1 MKRHKNSLKVRILA
15 FVMVLVLLVPFVS
28 IFAPIVAS
36 AAEAVSE
43 SQNSLPKVRLEWG
56 DGVGTD
62 ANGVADPYK
71 SGATSDVGTY
81 SMPFRI
87 VVDGTVTNPIKLTV
101 ETFDLSATAGEDYG
115 ALTTAREDYPAFSI
129 TFELTEQ
136 TKSLP
141 EYNSGAV
148 TVLYQRAPKIVDG
161 NPMKDENG
169 QYVFEFDYVTRIQST
184 GELFTE
190 QFGLRITNI
199 ENAKHEAGKD
209 TLRSLV
215 LAEKNHVLNV
225 VKNSSGVL
233 YGCGDT
239 VLQNFSD
246 GYVYDGLGTSYTK
259 KNFKTYS
266 KVAENRSAGVDIK
279 GPEQQYLAL

>member
-28 IFAPIVAS
+28 IFAPIIAF
-36 AAEAVSE
+36 AAEAISE
-43 SQNSLPKVRLEWG
+43 AQNSLPKVSLEWG
-56 DGVGTD
+56 DGVVTD
-62 ANGVADPYK
+62 ASGVADPYK
-71 SGATSDVGTY
+71 SGAASDVGTY

-101 ETFDLSATAGEDYG
+101 ETFDLSATAGEDYA
-115 ALTTAREDYPAFSI
+115 ALSI
-129 TFELTEQ
+129 NFELTEE

-141 EYNSGAV
+141 ENNSGAV

-169 QYVFEFDYVTRIQST
+169 QYVTEFDYVTRIQST

-199 ENAKHEAGKD
+199 ENAKHETDRK
-209 TLRSLV
+209 S
-215 LAEKNHVLNV
+215 V
-225 VKNSSGVL
+225 V
-233 YGCGDT
+233 
-239 VLQNFSD
+239 
-246 GYVYDGLGTSYTK
+246 
-259 KNFKTYS
+259 
-266 KVAENRSAGVDIK
+266 
-279 GPEQQYLAL
+279 